1 MSSTVSGDPDWNE
14 IWKQRQKL
22 HESSKIADDPS
33 HNWNNPEN
41 ANRYDKNAKS
51 EYDDRVRTTI
61 ASLAITPD
69 SRVLDIG
76 AGPGTLAIPLSPVV
90 REVTAVEPG
99 AGMVEILRQ
108 HAQRDGIRN
117 ITCVQKIWE
126 DVNLSHDLKAPYDIV
141 IASLSLTMYDI
152 REALEK
158 MDDAASGSVHLFWFV
173 DMPFWERMYADLW
186 EPLHGLPYHPGPKA
200 DCLFGVLYQMGIYA
214 DVTMLPLS
222 KEYRF
227 GNRDGMTAFFRKRF
241 GAETPGQERIVDEY
255 LAPQIRQQGD
265 EVVIAGDSVFA
276 HIRWR
281 KKDCSSKF

>member
-1 MSSTVSGDPDWNE
+1 MSPTVSGDPDWNE

-33 HNWNNPEN
+33 HNWNKLEN

-61 ASLAITPD
+61 ASLDITPD

-76 AGPGTLAIPLSPVV
+76 AGPGTLAIPLAPRV

-99 AGMVEILRQ
+99 AGMVEILKQ
-108 HAQRDGIRN
+108 HAQRDRIRN
-117 ITCVQKIWE
+117 ITCVQKLWE
-126 DVNLSHDLKAPYDIV
+126 DVNLSQDLKTPYDVV

-158 MDDAASGSVHLFWFV
+158 MDNAASGSVHLFWFV

-227 GNRDGMTAFFRKRF
+227 GNRDGLTAFFRKRF
-241 GAETPGQERIVDEY
+241 GARTPEQERIVDEY
-255 LAPQIRQQGD
+255 VAPRIRKHGG
-265 EVVIAGDSVFA
+265 EVVIAGDSTFA
-276 HIRWR
+276 HIRW
-281 KKDCSSKF
+281 KKRN

>member
-1 MSSTVSGDPDWNE
+1 MSPTVSGDPDWNE

-33 HNWNNPEN
+33 HNWNKLEN

-61 ASLAITPD
+61 ASLDITPD

-76 AGPGTLAIPLSPVV
+76 AGPGTLAIPLAPRV

-99 AGMVEILRQ
+99 AGMVEILKQ
-108 HAQRDGIRN
+108 HAQRDRIRN
-117 ITCVQKIWE
+117 ITCVQKLWE
-126 DVNLSHDLKAPYDIV
+126 DVNLSQDLKTPYDVV

-158 MDDAASGSVHLFWFV
+158 MDNAASGSVHLFWFV

-227 GNRDGMTAFFRKRF
+227 GNRDGLTAFFRKRF
-241 GAETPGQERIVDEY
+241 GARTPEQERIVDEY
-255 LAPQIRQQGD
+255 VAPRIRKQGG
-265 EVVIAGDSVFA
+265 EVVIAGDSTFA

-281 KKDCSSKF
+281 KK

>member
-1 MSSTVSGDPDWNE
+1 MSSTVFGDPDWNE

-22 HESSKIADDPS
+22 HESSKITDDSS
-33 HNWNNPEN
+33 HNWNKPEN

-61 ASLAITPD
+61 ASLEITPD

-76 AGPGTLAIPLSPVV
+76 AGPGTLAIPLAPRV

-99 AGMVEILRQ
+99 TGMVEILKQ
-108 HAQRDGIRN
+108 HAQRDRIRN
-117 ITCVQKIWE
+117 ITCVQKLWE
-126 DVNLSHDLKAPYDIV
+126 DVNLSQDMKAPYDVV

-158 MDDAASGSVHLFWFV
+158 MDAAASGSVHLFWFV

-227 GNRDGMTAFFRKRF
+227 GNRDEMTAFFRKRF
-241 GAETPGQERIVDEY
+241 GAKTPEQERIVDEY
-255 LAPQIRQQGD
+255 LAPRIRKQGD
-265 EVVIAGDSVFA
+265 EVVIAGDSTFA
-276 HIRWR
+276 HIWWR
-281 KKDCSSKF
+281 KK

>member
-1 MSSTVSGDPDWNE
+1 MDPDWNG

-22 HESSKIADDPS
+22 HESSKIANDSS
-33 HNWNNPEN
+33 HDWNKPEN
-41 ANRYDKNAKS
+41 AKRYDNNAKS
-51 EYDDRVRTTI
+51 QYDDRVRTTI
-61 ASLAITPD
+61 ASLPITPD

-76 AGPGTLAIPLSPVV
+76 AGPGTLAIPLAPGV

-108 HAQRDGIRN
+108 QAQRNGIRN

-126 DVNLSHDLKAPYDIV
+126 EVNPALDLKAPYDVV

-152 REALEK
+152 REALAK
-158 MDDAASGSVHLFWFV
+158 MDAVASGSVHLFWFV

-186 EPLHGLPYHPGPKA
+186 EPLHGMQYHPGPKA

-227 GNRDGMTAFFRKRF
+227 GNRDEMTAFFRKRF
-241 GAETPGQERIVDEY
+241 GATTPEQERIVDAY
-255 LAPQIRQQGD
+255 VAPRIREQGG
-265 EVVIAGDSVFA
+265 EVVIAGDSTFA
-276 HIRWR
+276 HIRW
-281 KKDCSSKF
+281 KKK

>member
-1 MSSTVSGDPDWNE
+1 MSPTVSGDPDWNE

-33 HNWNNPEN
+33 HNWNKLEN

-61 ASLAITPD
+61 ASLDITPD

-76 AGPGTLAIPLSPVV
+76 AGPGTLAIPLAPRV

-99 AGMVEILRQ
+99 AGMVEILKQ
-108 HAQRDGIRN
+108 HAQRDRIRN
-117 ITCVQKIWE
+117 ITCVQKLWE
-126 DVNLSHDLKAPYDIV
+126 DVNLSQDLKTPYDVV

-158 MDDAASGSVHLFWFV
+158 MDNAASGSVHLFWFV

-227 GNRDGMTAFFRKRF
+227 GNRDGLTAFFRKRF
-241 GAETPGQERIVDEY
+241 GARTPEQERIVDEY
-255 LAPQIRQQGD
+255 VAPRIRKQGG
-265 EVVIAGDSVFA
+265 EVVIAGDSTFA
-276 HIRWR
+276 HIRW
-281 KKDCSSKF
+281 KKRN

>member
-1 MSSTVSGDPDWNE
+1 MSSTALGDPDWNE

-33 HNWNNPEN
+33 HNWNNLEN
-41 ANRYDKNAKS
+41 AKRYDKNAKN

-61 ASLAITPD
+61 ASLEITHD

-76 AGPGTLAIPLSPVV
+76 AGPGTLAIPLAPHI

-108 HAQRDGIRN
+108 QAQRDGIGN
-117 ITCVQKIWE
+117 IICVQKLWE
-126 DVNLSHDLKAPYDIV
+126 DVNLSQDLKAPYDVV

-152 REALEK
+152 HEALQK
-158 MDDAASGSVHLFWFV
+158 MDNAASGSVHLFWFV

-241 GAETPGQERIVDEY
+241 GAKTPEQERIVDDY
-255 LAPQIRQQGD
+255 VTPRIRKQGD
-265 EVVIAGDSVFA
+265 EVVIAGDSTFA
-276 HIRWR
+276 HIRW
-281 KKDCSSKF
+281 KKTV